1 MVVSKHQSSREF
13 QTFMMPKLCDFCLL
27 KAITIDICQTEP
39 WVGTWNSLTSDSVC
53 LEEHDFF
60 YWWVQDVK
68 QNNHF
73 WFCLLR
79 GTWLFLL
86 MGSRCQ
92 TKNLQAVLTLDA
104 MQDLCSTAANV
115 QYAIQSFYGI
125 QSFYCLALQR
135 SHFPSCAGHEKQLLA
150 EQNGEIIVQDAGR
163 PSRAGSR
170 CQTFHRANRWVT
182 FDSWFKMPN
191 FPQGKQVSD
200 FWHKKQLVEWH
211 QEATSTRILP
221 VVVKLLIRQTD
232 WDSALSLAISED
244 MAKGAHFGHVLWE
257 TFGKLVSMAK
267 HGDEQ
272 MCDRDGV
279 TRRHGMELT

>member
-1 MVVSKHQSSREF
+1 MDRWTGLEDRQASWSGGGHDKQTHSVNMLIMVVSKHQSSREF

-104 MQDLCSTAANV
+104 MQDLYSAAANV
-115 QYAIQSFYGI
+115 RHGI
-125 QSFYCLALQR
+125 QSFLPRWFANRNININILTCKSAFCNNIALHCKGHTFQVVLDMR
-135 SHFPSCAGHEKQLLA
+135 NNCWQSSRPSHFSGSAAEK
-150 EQNGEIIVQDAGR
+150 
-163 PSRAGSR
+163 
-170 CQTFHRANRWVT
+170 CQTLHRANRWVI
-182 FDSWFKMPN
+182 FD
-191 FPQGKQVSD
+191 
-200 FWHKKQLVEWH
+200 
-211 QEATSTRILP
+211 
-221 VVVKLLIRQTD
+221 IRNNWWND
-232 WDSALSLAISED
+232 
-244 MAKGAHFGHVLWE
+244 
-257 TFGKLVSMAK
+257 
-267 HGDEQ
+267 
-272 MCDRDGV
+272 
-279 TRRHGMELT
+279 TRRQLQQGFGLWLSSF